1 VKIAAMRLAN
11 PLCLHEVFAS
21 DRWLRRY
28 QVKVALACNPYTPVD
43 IALACVPQLMVPRLK
58 YLESN
63 AKIHPAIR
71 DCARD
76 ILQQRG
82 IPIGTRTGGA
92 VEKEPEGNDSFIVDL
107 EKIARELEDWRADG
121 SNRVDGERDGETGN

>member
-1 VKIAAMRLAN
+1 
-11 PLCLHEVFAS
+11 
-21 DRWLRRY
+21 
-28 QVKVALACNPYTPVD
+28 
-43 IALACVPQLMVPRLK
+43 MVPRLK

-82 IPIGTRTGGA
+82 IPIGGRTGGDEA
-92 VEKEPEGNDSFIVDL
+92 NVEKEPEGNDSFIVDL

-121 SNRVDGERDGETGN
+121 SNRVDGERDGETSN